1 MPLEM
6 PNVHIFSKTTVVD
19 NTSTLR
25 QNMVKGLHCESS
37 ILVALFTKMPAFS
50 TMYSA
55 IIRVSRN
62 LKVIFAIFV

>member
-1 MPLEM
+1 M
-6 PNVHIFSKTTVVD
+6 
-19 NTSTLR
+19 LR
-25 QNMVKGLHCESS
+25 QNMFKGLHCESS
-37 ILVALFTKMPAFS
+37 FLVALFTKMPAFS